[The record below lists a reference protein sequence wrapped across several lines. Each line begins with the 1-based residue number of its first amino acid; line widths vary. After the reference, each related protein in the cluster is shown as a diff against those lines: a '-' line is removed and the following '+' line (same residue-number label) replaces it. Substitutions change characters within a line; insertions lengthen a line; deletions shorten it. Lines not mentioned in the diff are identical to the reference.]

1 MRYVI
6 AGNSV
11 ATVAAIEAIRKR
23 DDKGEIVVISPEART
38 AYCRPLITYHLAG
51 QVPAERLPYRQEGF
65 YKAQG
70 VRVLYNRALEGLE
83 PEKGRV
89 VLTGGEKLEFDR
101 LLLAIGATPFIP
113 PIERVEGPGVYP
125 FTSMDH
131 MEAVE
136 AQLKDWRE
144 VVVVGA
150 GMIGIKT
157 AEALHARGVKV
168 TIVELLDKILPIV
181 LDEAS
186 SAWARETLEKAGV
199 EYVLGDSVVAVERNA
214 QGDVKGVTLRSGTFI
229 PCQGVIVAVGVRPN
243 VAPLSGSGVDIN
255 KGVLVDDRMETS
267 LENVFAA
274 GDVVEAYDLILGAK
288 RPIQLWPLAY
298 RQGLIAGA
306 NMAGGRKRYVGG
318 FPINSVGFLGFKVAS
333 AGLSTVEPGV
343 EEESFEVMVF
353 EDKERGVYRKVVVG
367 NNRLMG
373 FLLLN
378 DTSRAGVYSGLIW
391 SRMDISLFKDALV
404 EEVSMPEACRLA
416 AYGLEPWSFESMRDF
431 RRMGWALFPRSYRK
445 HFTAMPSRIEEV
457 CAFESE
463 VCTI

>member
-23 DDKGEIVVISPEART
+23 DDKGEIVVISPEPRT

-51 QVPAERLPYRQEGF
+51 QVSSDRLSYKQESF
-65 YKAQG
+65 YEARG
-70 VRVLYNRALEGLE
+70 VRVLYNKALEGLE

-89 VLTGGEKLEFDR
+89 VLTGGEKLEYDR

-113 PIERVEGPGVYP
+113 PIEGVKGPGVHP
-125 FTSMDH
+125 FTSIDH

-136 AQLKDWRE
+136 AHLKDWKE

-150 GMIGIKT
+150 GMIGMKT
-157 AEALHARGVKV
+157 AEALHMRGVKV
-168 TIVELLDKILPIV
+168 TIVELLEKILPIV
-181 LDEAS
+181 LDDAS
-186 SAWARETLEKAGV
+186 SAWAQEALEKAGV
-199 EYVLGDSVVAVERNA
+199 DYVLGDSVVAVERDGR
-214 QGDVKGVTLRSGTFI
+214 GDVKGVTLKSGAFI

-243 VAPLSGSGVDIN
+243 VAPLEGSGIDIN
-255 KGVLVDDRMETS
+255 KGVLVDDRMETN

-306 NMAGGRKRYVGG
+306 NMAGGKKRYVGG
-318 FPINSVGFLGFKVAS
+318 FPINSVGFFDFKVAS

-343 EEESFEVMVF
+343 EESFEVMVF
-353 EDKERGVYRKVVVG
+353 EDKERGIYRKVVVG

-373 FLLLN
+373 FIILN
-378 DTSRAGVYSGLIW
+378 DISRAGVYSGLIW
-391 SRMDISLFKDALV
+391 SRMDVSLFKDALV
-404 EEVSMPEACRLA
+404 EDMSMPEACRLSA
-416 AYGLEPWSFESMRDF
+416 HGLEPWSFESMRDF
-431 RRMGWALFPRSYRK
+431 RRMGWSLFPRSYRK

>member
-23 DDKGEIVVISPEART
+23 DEAGEIVVISPEPRT

-51 QVPAERLPYRQEGF
+51 QVSSERLPYKREGF
-65 YKAQG
+65 YQAKN
-70 VRVLYNRALEGLE
+70 VRVIYNQALEGLE
-83 PEKGRV
+83 ADRGRV
-89 VLTGGEKLEFDR
+89 VLAGGERLEYDR
-101 LLLAIGATPFIP
+101 LLLAIGAQPFIP
-113 PIERVEGPGVYP
+113 PIEGIEGSDVFP

-136 AQLKDWRE
+136 ARLKDWKE

-150 GMIGIKT
+150 GMIGMKT
-157 AEALHARGVKV
+157 AEALHARGIRV
-168 TIVELLDKILPIV
+168 TIVELLDKILPLV

-186 SAWARETLEKAGV
+186 SLWAQETLEEAGV
-199 EYVLGDSVVAVERNA
+199 EYVLGDSVVAVERDP
-214 QGDVKGVTLRSGTFI
+214 QGKVKGVTLKSGTFV

-243 VAPLSGSGVDIN
+243 VGPLAGSGMEIN
-255 KGVLVDDRMETS
+255 KGVIVDDRMETS

-274 GDVVEAYDLILGAK
+274 GDLVEAYDLILGAK

-306 NMAGGRKRYVGG
+306 NMAGAKKRYVGG
-318 FPINSVGFLGFKVAS
+318 FPINSVGFFGFKVAS

-343 EEESFEVMVF
+343 EESFEVLVY
-353 EDKERGVYRKVVVG
+353 EDKDSGVYRKVVVG

-373 FLLLN
+373 FLVLKDIN
-378 DTSRAGVYSGLIW
+378 RAGVYSGLIW
-391 SRMDISLFKDALV
+391 SRMDVSAFKDALV
-404 EEVSMPEACRLA
+404 EEMSLAEACRSVTQ
-416 AYGLEPWSFESMRDF
+416 GLEAWSFDSMRDF

-445 HFTAMPSRIEEV
+445 HFTALPSRIEEV

>member
-23 DDKGEIVVISPEART
+23 DAQGEIVVISPEPRT

-51 QVPAERLPYRQEGF
+51 QVPSERLPYKREGF
-65 YKAQG
+65 YQARN
-70 VRVLYNRALEGLE
+70 VRVLYKQALEGLE

-89 VLTGGEKLEFDR
+89 VLSGGEKLEYDR
-101 LLLAIGATPFIP
+101 LLLAMGAQPFIP
-113 PIERVEGPGVYP
+113 PMEGVEGPDVYP
-125 FTSMDH
+125 FTGIDH

-136 AQLKDWRE
+136 ARLKDWKE

-150 GMIGIKT
+150 GMIGMKT
-157 AEALHARGVKV
+157 AEALHARGIRV
-168 TIVELLDKILPIV
+168 TIVELLDKILPVV
-181 LDEAS
+181 LDRAS
-186 SAWARETLEKAGV
+186 SLWAQETLEKSGV
-199 EYVLGDSVVAVERNA
+199 EYVLGDSVVAIERDA
-214 QGDVKGVTLRSGTFI
+214 QGKVKGVTLKSGSFI

-243 VAPLSGSGVDIN
+243 VGPLAGSGIDIN
-255 KGVLVDDRMETS
+255 KGVVVDDRMETS
-267 LENVFAA
+267 VENVFAA
-274 GDVVEAYDLILGAK
+274 GDLVEAYDLILGAK

-306 NMAGGRKRYVGG
+306 NMAGGKKRYVGG
-318 FPINSVGFLGFKVAS
+318 FPINSVGFFGFKVAS

-343 EEESFEVMVF
+343 EESFEVLVYQD
-353 EDKERGVYRKVVVG
+353 EERGVYRKAVVG
-367 NNRLMG
+367 NNRLLG
-373 FLLLN
+373 YLILN

-391 SRMDISLFKDALV
+391 SRMDVSPFKEALV
-404 EEVSMPEACRLA
+404 EEMSLPEACRA
-416 AYGLEPWSFESMRDF
+416 ITQGLEPWSFESMRDF